1 VAPLA
6 LGGDATVI
14 RGRLWRLAVF
24 LFVLG
29 FTLNLAGIVSHVAVS
44 SFARRWFSTA
54 LPGAW
59 TTEWYAY
66 SWREFQLA
74 SVLTVTAT
82 VATTVTA
89 LALLLGFPAAYVLA
103 RRGFRAKNA
112 VLLLY
117 FLPLLIPQMT
127 YGIPLA
133 TSLYRYHVGGTM
145 AGVILANLVPMLPL
159 AIFVLLPFI
168 EQISESLEWAARV
181 HGAGRWQVFCRIVLP
196 LARPGLLTAGL
207 LVLVNTVANF
217 ELTFLLSGA
226 GSQTLVVALYYAVFA
241 AGMRPIYSVDAM
253 AVIYMAIVLL
263 ILLVALRFVRPT
275 QMVFRIGGR

>member
-1 VAPLA
+1 MRARIWL
-6 LGGDATVI
+6 LC
-14 RGRLWRLAVF
+14 VF

-29 FTLNLAGIVSHVAVS
+29 FTLNLVGIVSHVAVS
-44 SFARRWFSTA
+44 SFARRWFSTP
-54 LPGAW
+54 LPLAW

-66 SWREFQLA
+66 SWREFQLGD
-74 SVLTVTAT
+74 VLTVTAI
-82 VATTVTA
+82 VAATVTA

-103 RRGFRAKNA
+103 RRGVPAKNA

-133 TSLYRYHVGGTM
+133 TSLYRYRIGGTI

-159 AIFVLLPFI
+159 AIFVLLPFV

-181 HGAGRWQVFCRIVLP
+181 HGAAPSQVFRRVVLP
-196 LARPGLLTAGL
+196 LALPGLLTAGL

-217 ELTFLLSGA
+217 ELSFLLSGA

-253 AVIYMAIVLL
+253 AVIYMVIVLL
-263 ILLVALRFVRPT
+263 MLVAALRFVRPT
-275 QMVFRIGGR
+275 QMVFRLGGK

>member
-1 VAPLA
+1 
-6 LGGDATVI
+6 VI
-14 RGRLWRLAVF
+14 RGRLWRLAIF

-181 HGAGRWQVFCRIVLP
+181 HGAGRWQVFRRIVLP
-196 LARPGLLTAGL
+196 LALPGLLTAGL